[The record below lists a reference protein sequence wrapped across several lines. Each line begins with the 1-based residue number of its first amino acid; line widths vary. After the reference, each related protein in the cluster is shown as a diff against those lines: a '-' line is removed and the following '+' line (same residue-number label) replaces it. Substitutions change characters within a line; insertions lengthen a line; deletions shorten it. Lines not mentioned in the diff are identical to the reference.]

1 MKRSRR
7 VGPSGPALPPITSSL
22 PFNTAE
28 TRPKTSA
35 ESPLFL
41 GTGGRHNH
49 LAVCGSKQ
57 NHDNFSVVEFHVSIY
72 SHSSKQPRVL
82 LASTNPACYNAFFHA
97 FDTDFNSRR
106 YDLGSLARMRMAMSS
121 GRPVSKGLVMAEE
134 LEAIS
139 TGNSDGIRLMECC
152 MA

>member
-7 VGPSGPALPPITSSL
+7 VGPKRPALPPITRSL

-35 ESPLFL
+35 DSPLFL

-57 NHDNFSVVEFHVSIY
+57 NHDNFPVIEFHVSMY
-72 SHSSKQPRVL
+72 SHSSKQPRVIL
-82 LASTNPACYNAFFHA
+82 VSTNPTCSNAFFHA
-97 FDTDFNSRR
+97 FDTDFSGRR

-139 TGNSDGIRLMECC
+139 TDTSDGTRLMECR